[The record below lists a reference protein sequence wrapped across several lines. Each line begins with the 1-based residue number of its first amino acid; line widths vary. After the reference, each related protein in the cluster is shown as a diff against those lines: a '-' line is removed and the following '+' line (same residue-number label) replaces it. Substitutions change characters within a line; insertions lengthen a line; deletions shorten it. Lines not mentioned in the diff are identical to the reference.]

1 MLTLPAAA
9 SWMPTVAP
17 PCESLKVTLPF
28 STCRYLAASSS
39 ISGNDA
45 VAPEIEIVVAA

>member
-1 MLTLPAAA
+1 MPAAA

-17 PCESLKVTLPF
+17 PWEILKVTLPCL
-28 STCRYLAASSS
+28 SVWYLAVSSS

-45 VAPEIEIVVAA
+45 VAPDIEIVVAA